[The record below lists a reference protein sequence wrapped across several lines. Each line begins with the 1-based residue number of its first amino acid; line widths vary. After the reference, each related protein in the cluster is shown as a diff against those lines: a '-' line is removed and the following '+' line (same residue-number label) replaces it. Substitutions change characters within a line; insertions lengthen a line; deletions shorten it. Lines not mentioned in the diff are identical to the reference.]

1 MTDDHIRTLLREM
14 RDEPA
19 PPESVARVDIGASRR
34 IRRRRTVW
42 LFSGAFAAAACF
54 ALAIFSLRSPQ
65 PGTPD
70 SVVRFQP
77 AEPTPAPPI
86 SLSPERKP
94 PGTATP
100 ARRPRIG
107 PIPAKR
113 EDVVIRIETPD
124 PDVVILLIGG
134 E

>member
-19 PPESVARVDIGASRR
+19 PQESVARVDVGASRR

-54 ALAIFSLRSPQ
+54 ALVVFSLRSPQ
-65 PGTPD
+65 PVTPD
-70 SVVRFQP
+70 SMVRFQP

-86 SLSPERKP
+86 FLSPDRKP

-100 ARRPRIG
+100 ARPPRIR
-107 PIPAKR
+107 PTPADR
-113 EDVVIRIETPD
+113 ENVLIRIETPD